1 MAKFKAGQVVYVT
14 NDDLGYRNEVGI
26 ISTIKP
32 YLDGKVLYG
41 VILKEGNRIP
51 IYFYEDE
58 IKSPLKARVENVLRT
73 LAALIWVSLVF
84 IYLNPKEETSK
95 SYENLVYFQEVDG
108 NQGNETK
115 H

>member
-14 NDDLGYRNEVGI
+14 NDDLGYRNEVGK

-51 IYFYEDE
+51 KYFYEDE
-58 IKSPLKARVENVLRT
+58 IRGTLKAGIENILLT

-84 IYLNPKEETSK
+84 VYLNPKEETSEVYK
-95 SYENLVYFQEVDG
+95 NLIYFQ
-108 NQGNETK
+108 QNETK

>member
-1 MAKFKAGQVVYVT
+1 MAKFKVGQVVYVT
-14 NDDLGYRNEVGI
+14 NDDLGLKDEVGK
-26 ISTIKP
+26 ISTVKP

-41 VILKEGNRIP
+41 VILKDGKSIP
-51 IYFYEDE
+51 KYFYEDE
-58 IKSPLKARVENVLRT
+58 IKSPLKARVENVLLT

-95 SYENLVYFQEVDG
+95 SYKILVYFQEVDG